1 MRHSSQQ
8 QSRCVHGA
16 YGTARTARTR
26 AVRRWG
32 QTPLRQV
39 RLHNPVGSDFGARES
54 NAAWSR
60 RGRIGGVRLNVHGQ
74 RLNRGR
80 RPYTFRRD
88 FPRCRPCW
96 GTAIAHGRRVTFR
109 IALFWIAALCCV
121 VAELAILRSVFFGRA
136 ATGRRSREEAGAS
149 SSANRGAELAWV
161 LLPAAGLLLILY
173 LTWRA
178 VDPIPAPI
186 RDVSHGG
193 AIIGA

>member
-1 MRHSSQQ
+1 MAPMVQREPLARERCGAMGSDSITLSSLSTP
-8 QSRCVHGA
+8 QSD
-16 YGTARTARTR
+16 
-26 AVRRWG
+26 
-32 QTPLRQV
+32 QTPLTAN
-39 RLHNPVGSDFGARES
+39 H
-54 NAAWSR
+54 AAWSR
-60 RGRIGGVRLNVHGQ
+60 RGRISGVRLNDHGQ

-121 VAELAILRSVFFGRA
+121 AAELAILRSVFFGRA
-136 ATGRRSREEAGAS
+136 ATGRRSRDEAGAS
-149 SSANRGAELAWV
+149 SSAKRGAELAWV

-186 RDVSHGG
+186 RDVSHSG

>member
-1 MRHSSQQ
+1 MAPMVLCEPLVRE
-8 QSRCVHGA
+8 RCG
-16 YGTARTARTR
+16 
-26 AVRRWG
+26 RWG
-32 QTPLRQV
+32 QTQLRKSSQTPFPSRTPLTANQMPSG
-39 RLHNPVGSDFGARES
+39 LAAAGSSGF
-54 NAAWSR
+54 
-60 RGRIGGVRLNVHGQ
+60 RLNDHGQ

-88 FPRCRPCW
+88 FPLYRPCR

-136 ATGRRSREEAGAS
+136 ATGRRSREDARGS
-149 SSANRGAELAWV
+149 SSAKRGAELAWA

-186 RDVSHGG
+186 RDVSHSG
-193 AIIGA
+193 ATIGV